1 MQTRVYHSKLIN
13 DLTFFALNIAT
24 NSCASQEDAQK
35 VKRTLR
41 IFLKYVLGTQENVE
55 ISRKLGLAGLTQ
67 KIFGVIFSLF
77 LSCLRYPE
85 ILLCT
90 YEFVSSFSFEKK
102 KNGLK
107 FVWEK
112 KEVIKPL
119 SMTKFNVQYIN
130 PKYLR

>member
-1 MQTRVYHSKLIN
+1 MQTGVYHSKLIN

-55 ISRKLGLAGLTQ
+55 VSRKLGLVGLTQ
-67 KIFGVIFSLF
+67 KMFGVIFSLF
-77 LSCLRYPE
+77 LSCLRCPE
-85 ILLCT
+85 ILLCP

-102 KNGLK
+102 KNWAQVCLR
-107 FVWEK
+107 K
-112 KEVIKPL
+112 KRSSKT
-119 SMTKFNVQYIN
+119 S
-130 PKYLR
+130 

>member
-1 MQTRVYHSKLIN
+1 MQTGVYNSKLIK

-55 ISRKLGLAGLTQ
+55 ISRKLGLVGLTQ
-67 KIFGVIFSLF
+67 KMFGVIFSLF

-102 KNGLK
+102 KLGSSL
-107 FVWEK
+107 FEK
-112 KEVIKPL
+112 KK
-119 SMTKFNVQYIN
+119 K
-130 PKYLR
+130 